1 MEGVS
6 QTESFS
12 TPAQRILIIDDDLQI
27 GMALAIGLERRGR
40 HIIVCRDMES
50 ADLVSERFNLTHV
63 ITDIKLTGP
72 FRFEGLEIVDR
83 VKRQHQTAN
92 VYVISGHVTDE
103 RRAEA
108 HRRGAGA
115 VLGKPFSVDRIE
127 RLIPVPSADIEG
139 IVTFVPMLDE
149 ILHSDL
155 ITPQFQPIVWTENPR
170 YAVGFEA
177 LTRLRSDSL
186 LSDPV
191 LLFRYA
197 AAKGRVVDLE
207 LATATASIA
216 AGRGLAELGI
226 LSVNIHPDVFL
237 QADRFF
243 QAIADA
249 CADVELAP
257 QRLVLEITE
266 QGPLRDLSSVEA
278 VSTMMRS
285 IGFRFAFDDV
295 GSAYSHLRAIA
306 AVRPSYL
313 KISQHFGTACDESE
327 VNRKIVRNVEALARS
342 FSSEVVL
349 EGVETEPTAAFARE
363 LGIRFDK
370 GYLYNRATDK
380 KELIEEY
387 SHT

>member
-1 MEGVS
+1 ME
-6 QTESFS
+6 TAESFS

-83 VKRQHQTAN
+83 VRRQHQTAN
-92 VYVISGHVTDE
+92 VIVISGHVTE
-103 RRAEA
+103 ELRAEA

-216 AGRGLAELGI
+216 AGRELAELGI

-295 GSAYSHLRAIA
+295 GSAYSHLKYIDMI
-306 AVRPSYL
+306 RPKFL
-313 KISQHFGTACDESE
+313 KISMHFGSDFERDATKE
-327 VNRKIVRNVEALARS
+327 KIIRNIIALADD
-342 FSSEVVL
+342 FGCQTIL
-349 EGVETEPTAAFARE
+349 EGVETAATLEAARE
-363 LGIRFDK
+363 LGIPLAQ
-370 GYLYNRATDK
+370 GYLFARPAPAETF
-380 KELIEEY
+380 LTP
-387 SHT
+387 SSAG

>member
-6 QTESFS
+6 LTESFA

-27 GMALAIGLERRGR
+27 ATGLAVALERRGR
-40 HIIVCRDMES
+40 HIIVCRDIES
-50 ADLVSERFNLTHV
+50 AELVSERFDLTHV

-92 VYVISGHVTDE
+92 VIVISGHVTE
-103 RRAEA
+103 ELRAEA

-127 RLIPVPSADIEG
+127 RLIPAPSADIEG

-149 ILHSDL
+149 ILHGDL
-155 ITPQFQPIVWTENPR
+155 ITSQFQPIVWTENPK

-207 LATATASIA
+207 LATATSSLA
-216 AGRGLAELGI
+216 AGRELAELGI
-226 LSVNIHPDVFL
+226 LSVNVHPDVFL
-237 QADRFF
+237 HADRFF
-243 QAIADA
+243 HGIMDA
-249 CADVELAP
+249 CADAELAP
-257 QRLVLEITE
+257 QRVVLEITE
-266 QGPLRDLSSVEA
+266 QAPLRDLSAVEA
-278 VSTMMRS
+278 VSAVMRS
-285 IGFRFAFDDV
+285 HGFHFAFDDV

-313 KISQHFGTACDESE
+313 KISQHFGTGCEESE
-327 VNRKIVRNVEALARS
+327 ANRKIIENVEALARS

-349 EGVETEPTAAFARE
+349 EGVETEPTAAFARQ
-363 LGIRFDK
+363 LGIRFGQ
-370 GYLYNRATDK
+370 GYLYSRPTDTK
-380 KELIEEY
+380 RLMEEY
-387 SHT
+387 SHH